1 MLCSCPFNFTRKLFN
16 TMKKPDPKFKVNV
29 KLKTKPG
36 DVLERFKSA
45 LKHVASSVVGRS
57 DTILAMQLALLSRSH
72 ILLDGVPG
80 VAKSYLTHKV
90 LETITGDEDSP
101 CVVFKKQLMAG
112 TMSDEIFGP
121 MNAKDYREKAIWNH
135 NTTGMLPSAHFAF
148 LDEVYRASD
157 SLLPSMMGILNER
170 EFVNGSVV
178 QKCPLLTAI
187 GTTNFITDRPELE
200 AFHDRWMIIHKVE
213 PLASAASR
221 LKMMEAYLSG
231 GEAVEETIT
240 IDELRLLQEEVR
252 KVELS
257 SDLLS
262 TFDTLL
268 GDVRRNATGDN
279 AVISDRRQ
287 CYVLRLLQAGH
298 LLGQSSDSYDLVA
311 EEACL
316 LHASQGLFIHPRKDL
331 RDLFES
337 RAGTIIQERESAR
350 EELPKV
356 ADFVNGVS
364 ALTRRYDPGLTQKA
378 IINLFGEVSAL
389 LDEATTEPVEATYK
403 STLAQKKAREAIDKL
418 NSLHTTLVAD
428 PRINPAL
435 ADPVGAGNNAKKTAG
450 NKISLTELFK

>member
-1 MLCSCPFNFTRKLFN
+1 MK
-16 TMKKPDPKFKVNV
+16 KKPDPKFKVNV

-36 DVLERFKSA
+36 DVVERFKSA
-45 LKHVASSVVGRS
+45 LKHVAASVVGRS
-57 DTILAMQLALLSRSH
+57 DTLLAMQLALLSRSH

-80 VAKSYLTHKV
+80 VAKSYLTQKV

-121 MNAKDYREKAIWNH
+121 MNSKDYREKAIWNH

-148 LDEVYRASD
+148 LDEIYRASD

-170 EFVNGSVV
+170 EFVNGSIV

-213 PLASAASR
+213 PLTSAAAR
-221 LKMMEAYLSG
+221 LKMMESYLKG
-231 GEAVEETIT
+231 GEPVEETIT
-240 IDELRLLQEEVR
+240 IDELLMLQDEVR

-262 TFDTLL
+262 TFDSLL
-268 GDVRRNATGDN
+268 GDVRRNSGGDN

-311 EEACL
+311 EEASL

-331 RDLFES
+331 TDLFES
-337 RAGTIIQERESAR
+337 RASIIIQEQEATRD
-350 EELPKV
+350 ELPKV
-356 ADFVNGVS
+356 ADFVNGVA
-364 ALTRRYDPGLTQKA
+364 ALTRRYDPGLSQKA
-378 IINLFGEVSAL
+378 IVNLFGEVAAL
-389 LDEATTEPVEATYK
+389 LDEATTEPVEAMYR
-403 STLAQKKAREAIDKL
+403 SSVAQKKTRDAIEKL
-418 NSLHTTLVAD
+418 NNLHATLASDSRV
-428 PRINPAL
+428 NPVTAS
-435 ADPVGAGNNAKKTAG
+435 PIMQRNEAKQTG
-450 NKISLTELFK
+450 NKQVSLSALFGPKL